1 MGFADWVVI
10 PSSCGN
16 AGLQN
21 GRVAADFSRSRTQP
35 GVSRRGLV
43 KCPVLGSLR
52 ATAWLGFAVWSSL
65 GEGFHGALAGWG
77 PALGLPG
84 TVLCQRAAIFWVTPG
99 QSSGLSPCQAV
110 ETISTSLLCSPPVQ
124 SQHCRL
130 GRRQGVSLSWES
142 VQRAH
147 TAASP
152 VMQGDGQVLT
162 TPAVTNLQLQGFTP
176 LLDPPE
182 DALSAA
188 DVATGVS
195 CNVWLPNQSPSGR
208 QNELAAHVCVSQGGD
223 AIKKG
228 IQPGTRPH
236 LLPLEGLDAV
246 PISSSNTHQ
255 EVPAR
260 APSPCIQGREW
271 EGFVFPPLQSL
282 GCLCTDPGG
291 WSPQGSPA
299 LLGRGCSQ
307 LLRRTTT
314 NRQQSRAEPLESFG
328 VVDEGGSGRGSA
340 FPGCARPP
348 ARGEPQQREQ
358 EKIPAKKG
366 KHHQNVSKKKK
377 GWG

>member
-21 GRVAADFSRSRTQP
+21 GRAAADFSRSRTQP

-43 KCPVLGSLR
+43 KCPVLGSLG

-110 ETISTSLLCSPPVQ
+110 ETSSSSLPCSPLVQ

-152 VMQGDGQVLT
+152 VMKGDGQVLT
-162 TPAVTNLQLQGFTP
+162 TPAVTNVQLQGFTP

-195 CNVWLPNQSPSGR
+195 CNV
-208 QNELAAHVCVSQGGD
+208 
-223 AIKKG
+223 
-228 IQPGTRPH
+228 
-236 LLPLEGLDAV
+236 
-246 PISSSNTHQ
+246 
-255 EVPAR
+255 
-260 APSPCIQGREW
+260 
-271 EGFVFPPLQSL
+271 
-282 GCLCTDPGG
+282 
-291 WSPQGSPA
+291 
-299 LLGRGCSQ
+299 
-307 LLRRTTT
+307 
-314 NRQQSRAEPLESFG
+314 
-328 VVDEGGSGRGSA
+328 
-340 FPGCARPP
+340 
-348 ARGEPQQREQ
+348 
-358 EKIPAKKG
+358 
-366 KHHQNVSKKKK
+366 
-377 GWG
+377 